1 MGNYFQYILHENFF
15 FISAILI
22 TVISLIARFS
32 VSLYPTW
39 DVVGY
44 VFKWMTNIKEVGIA
58 NFYTIES
65 DYSPLFLF
73 LVGLYTF
80 LPTGELI
87 TLNNYTFYQ
96 NWMYYVK
103 GTYFAIEIVIAVGIY
118 LLVKAITGDKKSAW
132 LGYIIFLCLP
142 VQFFNSAVWGNA
154 DSMYFACFV
163 FVLYSLVRN
172 KGGWAF
178 FLTGICF
185 GLKLQAVFVLPFLVY
200 LIVSGKLQFYKLI
213 LLPLGLLTTFL
224 PAYFCG
230 AGFLEPFQFWI
241 KQIGGYSLL
250 TLGCANI
257 WHLINLNGDAINQ
270 FSTGATL
277 MGLLL
282 IGLFTAIVF
291 ARKIHLTKENLVT
304 VGVFL
309 IGIVPMFLPHMHERY
324 FYALDV
330 FIVVYCLITKK
341 HYWLIVLMQLSS
353 GIAYHNY
360 LGGRHFIIAL
370 GEDSVHIASWINIFV
385 LSFLFCQLLKLPSEG
400 TMEEFA
406 EKYKRKILGL
416 QSTDSS
422 QNSASAEKDSGE
434 ISAVYAAVLP
444 SPNEDLNERKD
455 ELIENKD

>member
-1 MGNYFQYILHENFF
+1 
-15 FISAILI
+15 
-22 TVISLIARFS
+22 
-32 VSLYPTW
+32 
-39 DVVGY
+39 
-44 VFKWMTNIKEVGIA
+44 MTDIQEVGFA
-58 NFYTIES
+58 NFYTVQS

-73 LVGLYTF
+73 LIGLYTL

-103 GTYFAIEIVIAVGIY
+103 GTYFVIEILIAIGIY
-118 LLVKAITGDKKSAW
+118 LLIKAVTNDKKSAW

-142 VQFFNSAVWGNA
+142 VQFFNSAVWGNS
-154 DSMYFACFV
+154 DTMYFACFV
-163 FVLYSLVRN
+163 YVLYFLVKG

-178 FLTGICF
+178 FLTGVCL
-185 GLKLQAVFVLPFLVY
+185 GLKLQAVFILPFLVY
-200 LIVSGKLQFYKLI
+200 LMVSGKLEFYKSI
-213 LLPLGLLTTFL
+213 FVPLGLLTTFL

-230 AGFLEPFQFWI
+230 ASFMEPFNFWAE
-241 KQIGGYSLL
+241 QIGGYSLL
-250 TLGCANI
+250 ALGCANI
-257 WHLINLNGDAINQ
+257 WHLISIYGDGINQ
-270 FSTGATL
+270 FAVGAT
-277 MGLLL
+277 MIGLLL

-291 ARKIHLTKENLVT
+291 ARKIHLNKENLLT

-360 LGGRHFIIAL
+360 LGGRHFIVAL
-370 GEDSVHIASWINIFV
+370 GEDSVHIAAWINIFV

-400 TMEEFA
+400 TVQEFA
-406 EKYKRKILGL
+406 EKYKREIVEL
-416 QSTDSS
+416 QSTVFGQSS
-422 QNSASAEKDSGE
+422 ERAKEENGEE
-434 ISAVYAAVLP
+434 ISAVNSAVEP
-444 SPNEDLNERKD
+444 SRNDD
-455 ELIENKD
+455 EVPSEKGTMV